1 MVGSFGTPAK
11 KESAE
16 LESNPSSKTPGV
28 GSTVIVVIPLGLP
41 GMGKSSL
48 LERLFQMG
56 QQAAVKTYRQ
66 GKLEKPGDGA
76 GQPLKTLHSVATL
89 SSDEFTGDELKM
101 LRISTSQF
109 GGGAMQQAKVWR
121 SMFSS
126 WTGLS
131 GPKARMLQQDPLK
144 TWCAAADWPPASIG
158 EQLRISSRKRRLL
171 NLRSCTC
178 SCWIRTIRLPHCAA
192 KRRSCKN

>member
-16 LESNPSSKTPGV
+16 LESNPSSKTPGA

-109 GGGAMQQAKVWR
+109 GGVLCNRPKYGAACFLLGLVFLDPRQGCYNKILSRRGALPP
-121 SMFSS
+121 
-126 WTGLS
+126 TG
-131 GPKARMLQQDPLK
+131 
-144 TWCAAADWPPASIG
+144 
-158 EQLRISSRKRRLL
+158 RRPVSES
-171 NLRSCTC
+171 N
-178 SCWIRTIRLPHCAA
+178 
-192 KRRSCKN
+192 